1 MSTSVAASATR
12 LTERSSFYF
21 YFSLV
26 FVAIAFGGFART
38 YLIPTATATF
48 DGPAL
53 LHVHGILF
61 LGWTVLLA
69 VQTNLAAR
77 GRVDRH
83 RALGLVGIS
92 LATAM
97 VFTAVAVVVRGMSN
111 AEAIGNGEAARTLAV
126 VPLTPI
132 ALFAVLFCCAVANLR
147 RPEIHK
153 RFIMRASIA
162 LLPPAIARVLLTILT
177 DGGRPNFAAPVGGVE
192 LALNA
197 SLAAAF
203 MAYVP
208 LIAAL
213 AWRDWR
219 TLGRPHRVYWM
230 GGLAM
235 IVAQLARVPLAR
247 TELWHSA
254 MTALLSLRGLGP
266 RTLST

>member
-1 MSTSVAASATR
+1 MSTSAVASADR
-12 LTERSSFYF
+12 LRERSSFYF

-38 YLIPTATATF
+38 YLIPAATGTF
-48 DGPAL
+48 DGPPL

-69 VQTNLAAR
+69 VQTNFAAR
-77 GRVDRH
+77 GRIDRH

-97 VFTAVAVVVRGMSN
+97 VFTAVAVVVRGLSYGS
-111 AEAIGNGEAARTLAV
+111 AIGNGHGAKVLAV

-132 ALFAVLFCCAVANLR
+132 VLFVVLFSCAIAKVR
-147 RPEIHK
+147 KPEIHK
-153 RFIMRASIA
+153 RFIMLASIA
-162 LLPPAIARVLLTILT
+162 LLPPAIARVLLIFFG
-177 DGGRPNFAAPVGGVE
+177 DGTRPNFASPVDDIDFV
-192 LALNA
+192 LKA

-203 MAYVP
+203 IAYVP
-208 LIAAL
+208 LIAVL
-213 AWRDWR
+213 GVRDWR
-219 TLGRPHRVYWM
+219 MVGRPHRVYWL

-235 IVAQLARVPLAR
+235 IVVQLLRVPLAR

-254 MTALLSLRGLGP
+254 MTALLALRA
-266 RTLST
+266 